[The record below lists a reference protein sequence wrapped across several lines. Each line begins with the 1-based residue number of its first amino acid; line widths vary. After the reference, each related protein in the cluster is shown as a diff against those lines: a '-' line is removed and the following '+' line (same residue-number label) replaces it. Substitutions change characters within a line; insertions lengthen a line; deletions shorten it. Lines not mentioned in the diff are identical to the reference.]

1 MGTDSGTVRASSVG
15 VVLPYAGQGRRT
27 CRFSLSHVLRVIPIV
42 AVASVLSL
50 TVGARPAGG
59 QSVSEP
65 EAKAAFLLNFAR
77 FTQWPVEALLPGE
90 PLTICASDRAVA
102 DALEV
107 TVRGREAGNRAVAA
121 RRIQIDGAYGD
132 CDVLYVTRL
141 DQRRAARLL
150 ESVLSAPV
158 LTVSDEAGF
167 ARWGGD
173 IELFIE
179 NGRMGFLVNRK
190 AAERVGI
197 RLSSR
202 LLGLARLWKD

>member
-1 MGTDSGTVRASSVG
+1 
-15 VVLPYAGQGRRT
+15 VVLPYAGQGRLT
-27 CRFSLSHVLRVIPIV
+27 CRLSVSFALRMIPVV

-50 TVGARPAGG
+50 TVGARPTTG
-59 QSVSEP
+59 QSVTEP
-65 EAKAAFLLNFAR
+65 AAKAAFLLNFAR

-90 PLTICASDRAVA
+90 PLTICASDRDVA

-121 RRIQIDGAYGD
+121 RRIHIDGPFGD

-141 DQRRAARLL
+141 DKRRAARLL
-150 ESVLSAPV
+150 ESVLGAPV

-167 ARWGGD
+167 AGWGGD

-179 NGRMGFLVNRK
+179 DGRMGFLVNRK
-190 AAERVGI
+190 AAERVGV

-202 LLGLARLWKD
+202 LLGLARFWKD

>member
-1 MGTDSGTVRASSVG
+1 MIP
-15 VVLPYAGQGRRT
+15 VV
-27 CRFSLSHVLRVIPIV
+27 VV
-42 AVASVLSL
+42 AAVLSL
-50 TVGARPAGG
+50 TVGARPAAV

-77 FTQWPVEALLPGE
+77 FAQWPAEALLPGE
-90 PLTICASDRAVA
+90 PLTICASDRDVA

-107 TVRGREAGNRAVAA
+107 TARGREAGNRAVAA
-121 RRIQIDGAYGD
+121 RRIHVDGAYGD

-141 DQRRAARLL
+141 GQRRAARLL

-158 LTVSDEAGF
+158 LTVSDETGF
-167 ARWGGD
+167 ASWGGD

-190 AAERVGI
+190 AAERVGV